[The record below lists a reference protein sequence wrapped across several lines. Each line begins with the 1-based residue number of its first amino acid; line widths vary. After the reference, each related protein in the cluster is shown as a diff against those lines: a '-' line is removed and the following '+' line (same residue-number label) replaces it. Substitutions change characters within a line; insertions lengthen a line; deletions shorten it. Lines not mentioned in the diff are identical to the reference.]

1 MRTIKHIILFTAVF
15 LGSSCSLDK
24 LEDPNAVQPNKA
36 LPNLILNSMQRNFA
50 AMYHT
55 ASVQGMS
62 LTRLQNSGGAL
73 YNDVFNPQSFDFTWN
88 TAYASLLQDGQV
100 LIKDADERGYARHA
114 GIARVF
120 TAYTIMLLVDSFGDV
135 PYTDAFKGANQF
147 NPKVDKQADLY
158 NLAIT
163 TLDKAIQDLTTT
175 STVTGG
181 YLSPSAPVVEDLYY
195 GNTFSRWA
203 RLANT
208 LKLKLY
214 LNLRLID
221 APGATAGINAAIAS
235 PIGLISTPDENFVYR
250 YGSNLSDPDN
260 RHPHFVNMYPA
271 GGGDY
276 MSNWLMWHMYHGY
289 DATHLNNTTG
299 DPRMRFYFYRQ
310 VSANSANTN
319 LVRCAG
325 QLPSIPA
332 NYPQSTGSSIVLTPN
347 AGMPPGIALRVGLP
361 PDPAHPAWGRTFCFP
376 TNVGYWG
383 RDHVDPQGIPP
394 DNFSRTAWGAY
405 PAGGR
410 FDNNVN
416 ASIAQ
421 TQGMKGAGF
430 QPIMM
435 RSFVQFMRAEA
446 ATYLGTTGV
455 ARALFQLGIENSFDD
470 VRAWSVNGQFGTS
483 GSASLTEAATIN
495 SFYQLNYA
503 GTFTTPVVVATT
515 ANIATLA
522 GNITIDG
529 VLLADGDRVLVKNQT
544 TAKDN
549 GIYVAASGA
558 WIRATGSD
566 EQVELVN
573 QAVLASQ
580 GTINKNTRWFQ
591 SVTGTVTVGTTP
603 ISWVSNPSY
612 SADVVNYVNAALAA
626 YDAQTTNDERMN
638 YIAREYWISL
648 FGNGV
653 EAYNL
658 YRRTGM
664 PTGMQPTVNPSPGG
678 FVRSFFYPAAFATR
692 NTNIVQ
698 KTNVTAKIFWDTN
711 TSNLDF

>member
-1 MRTIKHIILFTAVF
+1 MKQIKYIFLLIIAL
-15 LGSSCSLDK
+15 LGNSCSLDQ
-24 LEDPNAVQPNKA
+24 LEDPNAVQPSNS
-36 LPNLILNSMQRNFA
+36 LPNLILNSMQRTFA
-50 AMYHT
+50 ATYHT

-73 YNDVFNPQSFDFTWN
+73 YNDVFIPQSFDGIWSN
-88 TAYASLLQDGQV
+88 AYAGLLQDGQT
-100 LIKDADERGYARHA
+100 LIADADARGFARHA

-120 TAYTIMLLVDSFGDV
+120 QAYTLMLLVDWFGDV
-135 PYTDAFKGANQF
+135 PYSDALKGSTQF
-147 NPKVDKQADLY
+147 NPKLDKQADLY

-163 TLDKAIQDLTTT
+163 ILDKAILDLTTT

-195 GNTFSRWA
+195 GGTGVNQFPRWA

-214 LNLRLID
+214 LNLRLIN
-221 APGATAGINAAIAS
+221 AAGATTGINAAIAS
-235 PIGLISTPDENFVYR
+235 PVGLISTPDENFVYR

-260 RHPHFVNMYPA
+260 RHPLYVNMYPA

-276 MSNWLMWHMYHGY
+276 MSNWLMWHMFHGY
-289 DATHLNNTTG
+289 DATSNGATG

-325 QLPSIPA
+325 QLPTIPA
-332 NYPQSTGSSIVLTPN
+332 NYPQSTGSSIILTPN

-376 TNVGYWG
+376 SNVGYWG
-383 RDHVDPQGIPP
+383 RDHLDPQGIPP

-416 ASIAQ
+416 ASVGQ
-421 TQGMKGAGF
+421 TQGMRGAGF

-446 ATYLGTTGV
+446 ANYLGTTGV
-455 ARALFQLGIENSFDD
+455 ARTLFRTGMENSFDD
-470 VRAWSVNGQFGTS
+470 VRNWSLNGQFGTT
-483 GSASLTEAATIN
+483 GSASTNENATITAFYPAAT
-495 SFYQLNYA
+495 Y
-503 GTFTTPVVVATT
+503 TT
-515 ANIATLA
+515 
-522 GNITIDG
+522 
-529 VLLADGDRVLVKNQT
+529 DR
-544 TAKDN
+544 D
-549 GIYVAASGA
+549 
-558 WIRATGSD
+558 
-566 EQVELVN
+566 
-573 QAVLASQ
+573 
-580 GTINKNTRWFQ
+580 
-591 SVTGTVTVGTTP
+591 
-603 ISWVSNPSY
+603 
-612 SADVVNYVNAALAA
+612 NYVNSALVA
-626 YDAQTTNDERMN
+626 YDAQLDNDGRMN

-664 PTGMQPTVNPSPGG
+664 PSGMQPTVNPSPGG
-678 FVRSFFYPAAFATR
+678 FVRSNFYPAAFATR
-692 NTNIVQ
+692 NNNVVQ
-698 KTNVTAKIFWDTN
+698 KTNVTTKIFWDTN